1 MWHGP
6 EGRSGNFPEE
16 KKQHYIQ
23 VKNVRPEN
31 TELNYQNNDSY
42 YWDNLLLTYHDEL
55 AELEYLGKFI
65 AHTAGGQRERGWVNI
80 TTNFPT
86 TPVKVCNCHMCTC
99 PSGVWLWPESSG
111 RWRSQTPPHWGASGW
126 SCCSDTDSHWCD
138 SLPQCRWWMW
148 ASASAT
154 PASGSIHKQ
163 EHSEPYTV
171 TKSWLEEKPWND
183 AHLHQDHVELCNVNP
198 LLL

>member
-1 MWHGP
+1 M
-6 EGRSGNFPEE
+6 
-16 KKQHYIQ
+16 
-23 VKNVRPEN
+23 
-31 TELNYQNNDSY
+31 T
-42 YWDNLLLTYHDEL
+42 
-55 AELEYLGKFI
+55 
-65 AHTAGGQRERGWVNI
+65 GQRILNLIIKTMTVTTVIICFLHTMTNWQSWNIWENSLHILQEVKERGWVNI
-80 TTNFPT
+80 TAIIFPT
-86 TPVKVCNCHMCTC
+86 TPITVCNCYMCTC

-138 SLPQCRWWMW
+138 SLPQCHWWTW

-154 PASGSIHKQ
+154 PVSGSIHKQ

-171 TKSWLEEKPWND
+171 TKSWLEKKTWND